1 MKGKKR
7 KEEIEKG
14 VSKFID
20 RDGDWEKEKRRN
32 CRCPCEV
39 ALSLSLTLSNTFA
52 SSLLP
57 WLPLDNLDYERVRVW
72 VIFLFFLP
80 SYVFLAFFAA
90 AQPEYTIDP
99 KR

>member
-1 MKGKKR
+1 MEIGKR
-7 KEEIEKG
+7 KREEI
-14 VSKFID
+14 V
-20 RDGDWEKEKRRN
+20 
-32 CRCPCEV
+32 V
-39 ALSLSLTLSNTFA
+39 ALAKLLSLSLTLSNTFA